1 MTLIPFRAP
10 FFVVYWHLA
19 TSDITFSAATYKSAI
34 ARITTYDKEIASWR
48 GGNLSQQKEERK
60 RLKDQIDVLIKER
73 DAQSSYVERT
83 RKRLR
88 LEAPSW
94 FDTSES

>member
-1 MTLIPFRAP
+1 LS
-10 FFVVYWHLA
+10 
-19 TSDITFSAATYKSAI
+19 TSDIAFSAATYKTAI
-34 ARITTYDKEIASWR
+34 ARISAYDKEIASWR

-60 RLKDQIDVLIKER
+60 RLKDRVDVLIKER

-88 LEAPSW
+88 LEAPTW
-94 FDTSES
+94 FDPSKSSQASPCYPGPESS